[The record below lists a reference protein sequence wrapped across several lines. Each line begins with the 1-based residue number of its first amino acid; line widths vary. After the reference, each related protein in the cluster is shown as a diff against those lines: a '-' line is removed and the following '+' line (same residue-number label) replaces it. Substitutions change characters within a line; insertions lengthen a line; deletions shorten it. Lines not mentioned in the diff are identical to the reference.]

1 MIRGYAAP
9 HLAVHDRVHSEI
21 IDMKS
26 YIHPIDD
33 APSIAS
39 NRLQMNLAIDDPFAF
54 NLAWLKSNGFV
65 CVPVESG
72 MHFTDQDAKLIADA
86 LASSGNHFLNAV
98 LTESLDNT
106 VINYWVDASTE
117 GLMAFSDACGSLNY
131 LLATPNRNLY
141 ILCTTSDYFLV
152 AGADSLVSICVGGD
166 IPLARKAFREYSL
179 DPAWPSQ
186 ERQILTDTGNR
197 YDCQ

>member
-1 MIRGYAAP
+1 
-9 HLAVHDRVHSEI
+9 
-21 IDMKS
+21 MKS
-26 YIHPIDD
+26 HIHPIDD

-39 NRLQMNLAIDDPFAF
+39 NMLQMSLAIDNPFAF

-72 MHFTDQDAKLIADA
+72 MHFIEQDAKQIADA
-86 LASSGNHFLNAV
+86 LATSGNQFLNAV

-117 GLMAFSDACGSLNY
+117 GLMAFNAACGSLNY
-131 LLATPNRNLY
+131 LLTTPNRNLY

-152 AGADSLVSICVGGD
+152 AGTGPVVSICVGGD

-197 YDCQ
+197 YAFQ